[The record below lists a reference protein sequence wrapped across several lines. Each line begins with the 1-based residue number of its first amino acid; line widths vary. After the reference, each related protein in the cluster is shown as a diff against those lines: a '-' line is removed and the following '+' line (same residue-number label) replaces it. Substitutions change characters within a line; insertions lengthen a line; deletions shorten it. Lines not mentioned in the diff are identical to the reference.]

1 MSFVVVLTLFYA
13 TTSPKMRAGKAVYV
27 SRALAMLFSSV
38 LYAGMSCFLILAAL
52 PQRSTGAT
60 IYPPGAKVTPILLG
74 AGSMPCTS
82 EKSVAEM
89 FAPIIF
95 CE

>member
-1 MSFVVVLTLFYA
+1 MSFVVVLALFLRHYE
-13 TTSPKMRAGKAVYV
+13 PKMRASKAGYI

-52 PQRSTGAT
+52 PQRFTGAT
-60 IYPPGAKVTPILLG
+60 IYPPGAKVTPMLLG
-74 AGSMPCTS
+74 AGSLPCTS

-89 FAPIIF
+89 FAPMIF

>member
-1 MSFVVVLTLFYA
+1 MSFVVVLALFYA
-13 TTSPKMRAGKAVYV
+13 TTSPKMWASKAEHI

-52 PQRSTGAT
+52 PQRSTGAI
-60 IYPPGAKVTPILLG
+60 IYPPGAKVTPMLLG
-74 AGSMPCTS
+74 AGSLPCTS

-89 FAPIIF
+89 FAPMIF